1 MPQDA
6 TADESKAKGSPAL
19 SDVLLTLAGDRS
31 KDRIFVSDIL
41 RAMEDRAVV
50 ALILLFA
57 LPNVL
62 PVPPGTSAI
71 LGAPLLFVTAQLALG
86 KKPWLPRAIAR
97 RSVATADFAALMNR
111 AAPWLARAERLLRPR
126 LQVLARP
133 ASEQLIGALCVVLAL
148 ILFLPIPFGNMLPA
162 LAISVLALGV
172 LQRDGVWVLAGVATA
187 FVSIAVVW
195 GVMLAVAKA
204 GVDLLLQLFS

>member
-1 MPQDA
+1 MPQDG
-6 TADESKAKGSPAL
+6 TADESKGSPAL

-62 PVPPGTSAI
+62 PVPPGTSDI

-126 LQVLARP
+126 LQALTRP

-195 GVMLAVAKA
+195 GVMLAVTKA
-204 GVDLLLQLFS
+204 GV

>member
-6 TADESKAKGSPAL
+6 TADESKGSTAL

-126 LQVLARP
+126 VQVLARP
-133 ASEQLIGALCVVLAL
+133 ASEQSIGALCVVLAL

>member
-6 TADESKAKGSPAL
+6 TADESKGSPAL
-19 SDVLLTLAGDRS
+19 SDVLLTIAGDRS

-41 RAMEDRAVV
+41 HAMEDRAVV

-111 AAPWLARAERLLRPR
+111 ATPWLARAERLLRPR
-126 LQVLARP
+126 LQVLTRP

-148 ILFLPIPFGNMLPA
+148 ILFLPIPLGNMLPA
-162 LAISVLALGV
+162 LAISVLALGI